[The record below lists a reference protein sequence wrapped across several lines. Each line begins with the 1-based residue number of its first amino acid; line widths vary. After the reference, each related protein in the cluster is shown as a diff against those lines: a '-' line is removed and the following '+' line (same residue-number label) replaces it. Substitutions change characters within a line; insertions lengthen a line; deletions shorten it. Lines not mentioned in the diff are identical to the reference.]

1 MNVVLVHGAWADGSS
16 WSGVIEALHA
26 RGHRVAAVQLPMTSL
41 EADIDATRRAI
52 HKIGG
57 AVVVGHSYGGFV
69 ITAAAAEMPTVRSL
83 VFVAAYAPIHG
94 ETIASISH
102 AATQMPGGHAII
114 YGDDGW
120 TSVDPEQFGSALG
133 ADLSVE
139 TQKVL
144 AAVQGPTH
152 VSCLIT
158 AIDTDI
164 AWQELPC
171 HYVVSTNDQI
181 LAPALQQTFAAR
193 IDARVT
199 EIPGSH
205 LALLSHPTIVADAIE
220 ATMNDPVP
228 TTSPRTAP
236 LTPAREGQLHDG
248 L

>member
-26 RGHRVAAVQLPMTSL
+26 RGHQVVAVQLPMTSL
-41 EADIDATRRAI
+41 EADIDTTRRAI
-52 HKIGG
+52 DETG
-57 AVVVGHSYGGFV
+57 ATVVVGHSYGGFV
-69 ITAAAAEMPTVRSL
+69 ITAAAAGMPTVQSL
-83 VFVAAYAPIHG
+83 VFVAAYAPVHG
-94 ETIASISH
+94 ETVASISH
-102 AATQMPGGHAII
+102 SAAQMPGGHAIV

-120 TSVDPEQFGSALG
+120 TSVRPEQFGSALG
-133 ADLSVE
+133 ADLSLD

-164 AWQELPC
+164 AWRELPC
-171 HYVVSTNDQI
+171 HYVVSTDDQI
-181 LAPALQQTFAAR
+181 LDPALQHAFAVR
-193 IDARVT
+193 TDAHVT

-220 ATMNDPVP
+220 ATMNDP
-228 TTSPRTAP
+228 RAHDITAHG
-236 LTPAREGQLHDG
+236 TADTRQTGAFS
-248 L
+248 